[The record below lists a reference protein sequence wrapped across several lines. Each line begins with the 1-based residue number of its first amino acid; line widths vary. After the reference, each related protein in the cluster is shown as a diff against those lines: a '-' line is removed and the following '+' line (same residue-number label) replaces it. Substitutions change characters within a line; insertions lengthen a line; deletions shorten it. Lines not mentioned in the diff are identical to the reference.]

1 MYGGVIVMGECDLCG
16 HYHELIEGVCAECRR
31 KYYGE

>member
-1 MYGGVIVMGECDLCG
+1 MGECDLCG

-31 KYYGE
+31 KYVINNSGR